1 MKKTQSDLCITGTG
15 NAAKSIVPGQ
25 SYIENVFACKDLA
38 STIEYLKNVE
48 SPACLEE
55 IRKERTEKK
64 TIRRVFIEYMR
75 ERTRIRIARKEAA
88 EKAEREARLNEAD
101 GSIEGKENGASA
113 MKDNGEKA
121 AKEKSTTQDGGSIH

>member
-1 MKKTQSDLCITGTG
+1 MCITGTG

-38 STIEYLKNVE
+38 STIEHLKNVE

-55 IRKERTEKK
+55 VRKERTEKK

-75 ERTRIRIARKEAA
+75 ERTKIRIARKEAA
-88 EKAEREARLNEAD
+88 EKAEIEARLNEAD
-101 GSIEGKENGASA
+101 GSIEGNENCASA
-113 MKDNGEKA
+113 IENNGDKA
-121 AKEKSTTQDGGSIH
+121 AKEKSTTQDRASIH